1 MVRYKDGFMERRVN
15 WLMLGNAMLCTFF
28 VGIGYM
34 IFIISLP
41 TLANRLGTDLLGI
54 SWAMISYQ
62 LATIS
67 LSLVFGRV
75 GDLYGRPKVFR
86 QGILV
91 FTLASLLCGLSQNVL
106 QLIAFRLVQ
115 GVGGAMCLSQARALA
130 MEAVDEGSAGKAQAL
145 MTTAHYA
152 GFLLGPS
159 LGGIIIDLIH
169 WRAIFFSLVPMG
181 MAAFWLSRSPKSA
194 TVAPVLA
201 QDRRPDRAI
210 DYLGAAML
218 VATTIALIAVLD
230 RRIMEKISWGWRN
243 ALLSALAGSFFGF
256 LLREWKTP
264 SPILHLAL
272 FKIREFTFS
281 ALSLLLVTISHSSTS
296 FVVPFYLQEVL
307 LLSPT
312 FMGLLFASGPI
323 FTMTV
328 SPLGGYLADKVG
340 PKVPATAGVALF
352 SAATA
357 LGLGLRADSH
367 WWVPTLILALSGLG
381 LALFYSPNH
390 AAMIGSVPKEHRGV
404 ATGALFMTFG
414 LGNAFGVSL
423 GSFLMTAFFRL
434 VTGQHAAAP
443 TPAEP
448 RAFVTALNYT
458 FLSVTAVA
466 LAAVITSLLRERKVK
481 ENAARLGK
489 LR

>member
-1 MVRYKDGFMERRVN
+1 MEKRVD
-15 WLMLGNAMLCTFF
+15 WLMLSNAMLCTFF

-67 LSLVFGRV
+67 LSLVFGRA
-75 GDLYGRPKVFR
+75 GDLYGRAKIFR
-86 QGILV
+86 HGILV
-91 FTLASLLCGLSQNVL
+91 FTLASLLCGLSQDVL
-106 QLIAFRLVQ
+106 QLISFRLVQ

-169 WRAIFFSLVPMG
+169 WRAIFFFLVPMG
-181 MAAFWLSRSPKSA
+181 LAALWLSRSPES
-194 TVAPVLA
+194 TPVAPIPA
-201 QDRRPDRAI
+201 KEKRPDRAI
-210 DYLGAAML
+210 DYAGAALL
-218 VATTIALIAVLD
+218 VAATIALLAVID
-230 RRIMEKISWGWRN
+230 RRIMEKISWAWRN
-243 ALLSALAGSFFGF
+243 MLLSAFAGSFFGF
-256 LLREWKTP
+256 LLRERKTP

-272 FKIREFTFS
+272 FRIREFTFS
-281 ALSLLLVTISHSSTS
+281 TLSLLLVTTTHSSTN

-323 FTMTV
+323 LTMTI
-328 SPLGGYLADKVG
+328 SPLGGHLSDKVG
-340 PKVPATAGVALF
+340 PKLPATAGVVLF
-352 SAATA
+352 TAASA
-357 LGLGLRADSH
+357 LGLSLRADSH
-367 WWVPTLILALSGLG
+367 WWVPTAILALSGLG

-414 LGNAFGVSL
+414 LGNALGVSL
-423 GSFLMTAFFRL
+423 GSFLMTAFFRY
-434 VTGQHAAAP
+434 VTGRDAAAP
-443 TPAEP
+443 TPADP
-448 RAFVTALNYT
+448 RAFVAALNYT
-458 FLSVTAVA
+458 FLSVSAVA
-466 LAAVITSLLRERKVK
+466 LAAVMTSLLRERKVK
-481 ENAARLGK
+481 ENAARSGK
-489 LR
+489 PC